1 MTNLKDISDTQSSQS
16 KAGNGKN
23 EHSSA
28 EESSPITVNLASSAS
43 SAWSQSKGNR
53 LQNRLLL
60 GILPTV
66 LIPLGVAGFLGFK
79 TVERNIEQEYQ
90 SRLERQTLIAGED
103 MSEFISDTFATLEIV
118 ADNPL
123 VIEAV
128 RDGESQVVAE
138 NLNAL
143 TVKELEQQFNETRVL
158 NLNTSLNNYLQQVA
172 NSKGLTEIVVTEKNG
187 FNVAYSQ
194 LTSDFVQ
201 RGEPWW
207 QNGKNRGQLV
217 GELQTTGE
225 LQLDDSTTPQLPV
238 VQSIQ
243 DPNTDEFLGVIK
255 IGISTSSLETLE
267 KTLEHSGILPT
278 GQVQVLNTSNNQV
291 LVTVGAE
298 GERIDEDIKVV
309 GENTIGG
316 ERVEAFAAAMVENQ
330 EASETSREESLSAIA
345 SAYNFNDMALTE
357 HSHSEM
363 HQEHEGSHSGEE
375 SDHNHEEQKEAHSE
389 KEGIIQASFL
399 YEGRRYKLATV
410 PETDWVAISS
420 VDEAVLLDAGIELVN
435 VFVLTG
441 VILAVVAAG
450 VALILAR
457 QLSSPLTKVTES
469 AQKAAAGDLSVRA
482 QPQGTVETETL
493 AKSFNNLVKGLQQLL
508 QEQEATTEQQRKQR
522 EELETEVFQLMN
534 DIEQASDGDLT
545 VRAQLREGDIGIVA
559 DLFNAVVENLQEIA
573 QQVKDSAS
581 RVSHSLGE
589 NEIAIRKVS
598 EEAIAEAEQIQNTLN
613 SVEAMNRSI
622 QEVADNSQKAA
633 SIADTAFN
641 TAQQGNQAM
650 DQTVERIQELRST
663 VGETAKKMKHLGESA
678 QKISQV
684 VSLIDEISL
693 KTSLLAIN
701 ASVEANRAGEMG
713 QGFTAVAEQV
723 ESLAEQSASAAKEI
737 SQIVSE
743 IQSETQEAIEA
754 MEQGTSEVVESTR
767 SVEETKSRL
776 ADVVA
781 RSEEI
786 NTLMQSISNS
796 TVSQAETSQ
805 AVSRLMEQVTQS
817 SQERS
822 QTSGEVA
829 EAIQETAEIAK
840 RLEASVEQFKVSKN

>member
-28 EESSPITVNLASSAS
+28 EESSPITVNLASSPG

-60 GILPTV
+60 GMLPTV

-79 TVERNIEQEYQ
+79 TVEENIEQEYR

-103 MSEFISDTFATLEIV
+103 TSEFLSNAFATIETL
-118 ADNPL
+118 AGNPL

-128 RDGESQVVAE
+128 RNGESQVVAE
-138 NLNAL
+138 NLDAL
-143 TVKELEQQFNETRVL
+143 KVKELEQQFAQTRVL

-172 NSKGLTEIVVTEKNG
+172 NSKGFTEIVVTEKNG

-194 LTSDFVQ
+194 LTADFVQ

-207 QNGKNRGQLV
+207 ENGKNIGQLV

-225 LQLDDSTTPQLPV
+225 LQSDDSTTPQLPV

-298 GERIDEDIKVV
+298 GERIDEDIEVV
-309 GENTIGG
+309 GGNTIGG

-330 EASETSREESLSAIA
+330 EASETSREENLSAIA
-345 SAYNFNDMALTE
+345 SAYNL
-357 HSHSEM
+357 
-363 HQEHEGSHSGEE
+363 QE
-375 SDHNHEEQKEAHSE
+375 EAHSE
-389 KEGIIQASFL
+389 EEGIIKAAFS
-399 YEGRRYKLATV
+399 YEGRQYQLATV

-420 VDEAVLLDAGIELVN
+420 VDEAVLQEAGSELIN
-435 VFVLTG
+435 VFALTG
-441 VILAVVAAG
+441 IILGVVAAG

-482 QPQGTVETETL
+482 QPQGTMETQTL
-493 AKSFNNLVKGLQQLL
+493 AQSFNNLVEGLQQLL

-589 NEIAIRKVS
+589 NEMAIREVTQG
-598 EEAIAEAEQIQNTLN
+598 AIAEAEEIQNTLN

-633 SIADTAFN
+633 TIANTAFT

-650 DQTVERIQELRST
+650 DQTVERIQGLRST
-663 VGETAKKMKHLGESA
+663 VGETAKKMKQMGESA

-743 IQSETQEAIEA
+743 IQSETQGAIEA

-767 SVEETKSRL
+767 SVEETKARL

-786 NTLMQSISNS
+786 NNLMQSISNS